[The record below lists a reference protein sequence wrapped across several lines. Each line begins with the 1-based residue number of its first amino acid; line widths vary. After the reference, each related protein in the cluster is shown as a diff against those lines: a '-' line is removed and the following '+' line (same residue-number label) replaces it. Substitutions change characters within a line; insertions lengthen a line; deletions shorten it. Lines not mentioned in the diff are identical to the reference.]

1 MQQRRLP
8 RLDDRGADT
17 SVVVRFLRRK
27 AIALPALAVGAML
40 LVAVGLQPR
49 AQPSEPERSPRIAP
63 AAVAESSPTPQP
75 SPTAVP
81 RTPSA
86 TASAS
91 RSPAA
96 TPTADPA
103 NAGLPGDAIA
113 PASAADEVAGARATA
128 SAAAGDAVDLSN
140 QSTQCGAIQETTIA
154 VSVEQALAGV
164 SLKAIRAA
172 VYPVEYF
179 RCILVATGGKDA
191 IALATSIY
199 KAERDGITHA
209 VLVDFWIANGGRE
222 FGQVNLKTATIAAA
236 GRTFPVLAAL
246 GGRGEV
252 VISSGEGRAVTIV
265 ALLTNTVGATTGPI
279 TVSIDAP
286 MVGGKPTPGKYQVF
300 LPTP

>member
-1 MQQRRLP
+1 M
-8 RLDDRGADT
+8 T
-17 SVVVRFLRRK
+17 RFLRRK
-27 AIALPALAVGAML
+27 AVALPGLAVGAML

-49 AQPSEPERSPRIAP
+49 GPSPTPESGARIAP
-63 AAVAESSPTPQP
+63 AAVAAASPTPPPSPAPSP
-75 SPTAVP
+75 SPTTAP
-81 RTPSA
+81 RTASA

-91 RSPAA
+91 RSPGATA
-96 TPTADPA
+96 TPDPA
-103 NAGLPGDAIA
+103 HAGLPGDAIA
-113 PASAADEVAGARATA
+113 PASAADEVAGARSTATA
-128 SAAAGDAVDLSN
+128 TAGADIDLSA

-154 VSVEQALAGV
+154 VSVEQSLAGISV
-164 SLKAIRAA
+164 KATRAA

-199 KAERDGITHA
+199 KAEREGVTHA

-236 GRTFPVLAAL
+236 GRTFPLLAAL

-252 VISSGEGRAVTIV
+252 VVSSGEGRAVTIV
-265 ALLTNTVGATTGPI
+265 ALLTSTVGATTGPI
-279 TVSIDAP
+279 TVSIEAP
-286 MVGGKPTPGKYQVF
+286 MVGGKPTPGKYQIF